1 MKGSELDKHAHET
14 GFLAVFE
21 MAESIG
27 GRTSETSIVG
37 HLPAALTGVD
47 FKAFLD
53 KYVYGV
59 KDHYEYLDKI
69 GASRLLKLK
78 TVPGYGYA
86 ATVK

>member
-1 MKGSELDKHAHET
+1 MLKEYG
-14 GFLAVFE
+14 
-21 MAESIG
+21 
-27 GRTSETSIVG
+27 
-37 HLPAALTGVD
+37 AASKTDED